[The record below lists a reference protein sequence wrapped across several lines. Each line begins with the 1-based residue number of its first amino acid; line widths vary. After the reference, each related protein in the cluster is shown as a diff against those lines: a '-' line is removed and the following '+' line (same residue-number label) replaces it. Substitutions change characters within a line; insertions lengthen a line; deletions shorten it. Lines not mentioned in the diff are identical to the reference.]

1 VQLKGHPIEIL
12 MAEDNPADVRLTREA
27 LRDAKLVNTL
37 TVVPDGEEA
46 LAYLRREG
54 KYARA
59 PRPDLILLDW
69 NMPRKSG
76 KETLQEI
83 KADLVLRRIPV
94 VVLTSSQA
102 DEDIIKAYELHAN
115 CYVTKP
121 VGLEQ
126 FIAAVQSIQEFW
138 FTIVKLPEE

>member
-1 VQLKGHPIEIL
+1 MRGQPIEIL

-27 LRDAKLVNTL
+27 LRDAKLSNNL

-59 PRPDLILLDW
+59 PRPDMILLDW
-69 NMPRKSG
+69 NMPKKNG
-76 KETLQEI
+76 KEVLQEI
-83 KADLVLRRIPV
+83 KADPSLRRIPV
-94 VVLTSSQA
+94 VVLTTSQA
-102 DEDIIKAYELHAN
+102 DEDIVKAYELHAN

-126 FIAAVQSIQEFW
+126 FITAVHSIQDFW

>member
-1 VQLKGHPIEIL
+1 MKGHPIEIL
-12 MAEDNPADVRLTREA
+12 MAEDNPGDVRLTREA
-27 LRDAKLVNTL
+27 LRDAKLHNNL
-37 TVVPDGEEA
+37 TVVPDGVEA

-59 PRPDLILLDW
+59 VRPDMILLDW

-76 KETLQEI
+76 REVLEEV
-83 KADLVLRRIPV
+83 KADPALRRIPV

-102 DEDIIKAYELHAN
+102 DEDIVKAYELHAN

-121 VGLEQ
+121 VGLDQ
-126 FIAAVQSIQEFW
+126 FIAAVQSIQDFW
-138 FTIVKLPEE
+138 FTIVRLPEET